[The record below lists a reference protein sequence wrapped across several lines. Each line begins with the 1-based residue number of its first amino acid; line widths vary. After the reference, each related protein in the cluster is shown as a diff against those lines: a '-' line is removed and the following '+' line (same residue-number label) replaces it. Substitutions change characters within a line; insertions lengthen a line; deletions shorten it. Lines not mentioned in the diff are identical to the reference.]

1 MADIGSGFKLLQ
13 DMAKAIGS
21 RSNTMGNDKPE
32 LNMLVLSQEL
42 AEILRNY
49 RKDRV
54 MIDPD
59 TSVEENV
66 TPDQPQAGL

>member
-1 MADIGSGFKLLQ
+1 MADTGSGVKLLQ
-13 DMAKAIGS
+13 DMVAAIQK
-21 RSNTMGNDKPE
+21 NTSKDDE
-32 LNMLVLSQEL
+32 LALNTLVLSWEL
-42 AEILRNY
+42 GKILRNY

-59 TSVEENV
+59 TSVEENI

>member
-1 MADIGSGFKLLQ
+1 MADTGSGFKLLQ

-21 RSNTMGNDKPE
+21 RSNTMGKDKPE

-66 TPDQPQAGL
+66 TPDQPRAG